1 LPLAVQRQLGLGQF
15 IDAFALGYEVGARCG
30 AWLRLAPG
38 VHADGNWPVL
48 GVACAAAALLGMD
61 EEGIARAMDIA
72 GCRLASSLYLPI
84 RTGRTVRNVYLAHCA
99 SSGIDAALQAR
110 AGISAPSDA
119 LGYYAEHYI
128 PAAHEPLPGPEVD
141 MLLEAYQKPFA
152 AVRHVHYGAIAAQR
166 IREKLGGQISQ
177 VSDIELVIYEEAI
190 AYCDNPRPQTLL
202 AGQFSLTFGVAAALR
217 FGTLDAQSYDDTRF
231 RDPGLRRLEGLVRV
245 TRDGE
250 LTARRERGA
259 LLRVR
264 TGATTLEVRVPQDD
278 PALVLT
284 DEGIVAKFAA
294 GAEATIATE
303 HSRRFCDAW
312 LKAPRETPVAALWN
326 DFSQA
331 AGSRAPR

>member
-1 LPLAVQRQLGLGQF
+1 MQRKLTLGQF
-15 IDAFALGYEVGARCG
+15 IDAFALGYEVGARGG

-48 GVACAAAALLGMD
+48 GVACATAALLQMD
-61 EEGIARAMDIA
+61 GEGIGRSMDIA
-72 GCRLASSLYLPI
+72 ACRLASSLYLPI

-110 AGISAPSDA
+110 AGIDAPPDA

-128 PAAHEPLPGPEVD
+128 PAAREALPGPEVD
-141 MLLEAYQKPFA
+141 MLLDAYQKPFA

-166 IREKLGGQISQ
+166 IREQLGAQLSQI
-177 VSDIELVIYEEAI
+177 SDIELVIYEEAI

-217 FGTLDAQSYDDTRF
+217 FGTLDAQSYQDTRF
-231 RDPGLRRLEGLVRV
+231 RDADLRRLEGLVRV

-264 TGATTLEVRVPQDD
+264 SGAQLIEVRVLQDD

-284 DEGIVAKFAA
+284 EEGIVAKFAA
-294 GAEATIATE
+294 GAAPGIAPE
-303 HSRRFCDAW
+303 HSRRFCGAW
-312 LKAPRETPVAALWN
+312 MRAPRETSLAVLWN
-326 DFSQA
+326 EFAHA
-331 AGSRAPR
+331 AGHPGAR